1 MKIAVPAVLLCS
13 ALASTTQ
20 ASFVGWTS
28 TVRLVAG
35 GSLINVFAVVDNSG
49 DVLLSVYGSNAQSPN
64 AGYVTTTSAGG
75 FIQGSGLGQGL
86 WKATTNQSW
95 TTLDSFLTV
104 GGSYNTTTGV
114 FLGNSAT
121 NGDPSWN
128 VSYFNTAS
136 GETAIA
142 NAFGTENGDGFT
154 NPYTST
160 IPALAGFFLDG
171 GNSSPAR
178 SLAGLA
184 GIRYTSSNA
193 TAAAGSFGMMIGQ
206 FYVAGVAGNNWT
218 FDLKLGATVRR
229 ASGSVSQDTFTLTV
243 PAPGAVALLA
253 VAGLTAGRR
262 RRA

>member
-64 AGYVTTTSAGG
+64 AGFVTTTSAGG
-75 FIQGSGLGQGL
+75 FIQGAGAEGVWAPTS
-86 WKATTNQSW
+86 NQSW

-104 GGSYNTTTGV
+104 GGAFNTTSGT
-114 FLGNSAT
+114 FLGNSASL
-121 NGDPSWN
+121 GDPSWN
-128 VSYFNTAS
+128 VSYFNTVS
-136 GETAIA
+136 GETETA
-142 NAFGTENGDGFT
+142 NAFAAASNGDGFT
-154 NPYTST
+154 NPYTNT
-160 IPALAGFFLDG
+160 IPALAGFYLSG
-171 GNSSPAR
+171 GSSSPAR
-178 SLAGLA
+178 SLASLA
-184 GIRYTSSNA
+184 SIRSTSSNA
-193 TAAAGSFGMMIGQ
+193 TAAAGTFGMMIGQ
-206 FYVAGVAGNNWT
+206 FYVADSNSILN
-218 FDLKLGATVRR
+218 LKLGATVRR

>member
-28 TVRLVAG
+28 TVRSVAG

-64 AGYVTTTSAGG
+64 AGFVTTTSAGG
-75 FIQGSGLGQGL
+75 FIQGAGAEGVWAPTS
-86 WKATTNQSW
+86 NQSW

-104 GGSYNTTTGV
+104 GGAFNTTSGT
-114 FLGNSAT
+114 FLGNSASL
-121 NGDPSWN
+121 GDPSWN
-128 VSYFNTAS
+128 VSYFNTVS
-136 GETAIA
+136 GETETA
-142 NAFGTENGDGFT
+142 NAFAAASNGDGFT
-154 NPYTST
+154 NPYTNT
-160 IPALAGFFLDG
+160 IPALAGFYLSG
-171 GNSSPAR
+171 GSSSPAR
-178 SLAGLA
+178 SLASLA
-184 GIRYTSSNA
+184 SIRSTSSNA
-193 TAAAGSFGMMIGQ
+193 TAAAGTFGMMIGQ
-206 FYVAGVAGNNWT
+206 FYVTDSNSILN
-218 FDLKLGATVRR
+218 LKLGATVRR

>member
-28 TVRLVAG
+28 TVRSVAG

-64 AGYVTTTSAGG
+64 AGFVTTTSAGG
-75 FIQGSGLGQGL
+75 FIQGAGAEGL
-86 WKATTNQSW
+86 WAPTSNQSW

-104 GGSYNTTTGV
+104 GGAFNTTSGT
-114 FLGNSAT
+114 FLGNSASL
-121 NGDPSWN
+121 GDPSWN
-128 VSYFNTAS
+128 VSYFNTVS
-136 GETAIA
+136 GETETA
-142 NAFGTENGDGFT
+142 NAFAAASNGDGFT
-154 NPYTST
+154 NPYTNT
-160 IPALAGFFLDG
+160 IPALAGFYLSG
-171 GNSSPAR
+171 GSSSPAR
-178 SLAGLA
+178 SLASLA
-184 GIRYTSSNA
+184 SIRSTSSNA
-193 TAAAGSFGMMIGQ
+193 TAAAGTFGMMIGQ
-206 FYVAGVAGNNWT
+206 FYVTDSNSILN
-218 FDLKLGATVRR
+218 LKLGATVRR

>member
-28 TVRLVAG
+28 TVRSVAG

-75 FIQGSGLGQGL
+75 FIQGAGAQGVWAPSGS
-86 WKATTNQSW
+86 QSW

-104 GGSYNTTTGV
+104 GGSYSTSTGNFFGNT
-114 FLGNSAT
+114 AT
-121 NGDPSWN
+121 SGDPSWN
-128 VSYFNTAS
+128 VSYVNTVS
-136 GETAIA
+136 GETETA
-142 NAFGTENGDGFT
+142 NAFAAASNSDGFT
-154 NPYTST
+154 NPYINS
-160 IPALAGFFLDG
+160 IPALAGFFLPG
-171 GNSSPAR
+171 GSSTQAR
-178 SLAGLA
+178 DLSVLS
-184 GIRYTSSNA
+184 GIRSTSSNA
-193 TAAAGSFGMMIGQ
+193 TAAAGTFGMMIGQ
-206 FYVAGVAGNNWT
+206 FYVADSNSILN
-218 FDLKLGATVRR
+218 LKLGATVRR

>member
-28 TVRLVAG
+28 TVRSVAG

-64 AGYVTTTSAGG
+64 AGFVTTTSAGG
-75 FIQGSGLGQGL
+75 FIQGAGAQGL
-86 WKATTNQSW
+86 WAPTSNQSW

-104 GGSYNTTTGV
+104 GGAFNTTSGT
-114 FLGNSAT
+114 FLGNSASL
-121 NGDPSWN
+121 GDPSWN
-128 VSYFNTAS
+128 VSYFNTVS
-136 GETAIA
+136 GETETA
-142 NAFGTENGDGFT
+142 NAFAAASNGDGFT
-154 NPYTST
+154 NPYTNT
-160 IPALAGFFLDG
+160 IPALAGFYLSG
-171 GNSSPAR
+171 GSSSPAR
-178 SLAGLA
+178 SLASLA
-184 GIRYTSSNA
+184 SIRSTSSNA
-193 TAAAGSFGMMIGQ
+193 TAAAGTFGMMIGQ
-206 FYVAGVAGNNWT
+206 FYVTDSNSILN
-218 FDLKLGATVRR
+218 LKLGATVRR